1 MTKLYVAEYSGL
13 ASVATDGAVA
23 VLQQPPTAEQVV
35 DYTAGAAATANA
47 FNDTTEF
54 VELETDAICS
64 VAFATTPV
72 ATVNNMRMAA
82 GERRLVSVRPGSKL
96 KVSAITNT

>member
-1 MTKLYVAEYSGL
+1 MTKLYVAEYSGI
-13 ASVATDGAVA
+13 ASVQTDGAVA
-23 VLQQPPTAEQVV
+23 VLPQPPTAEQVV
-35 DYTAGAAATANA
+35 DYTAGAAATANPFA
-47 FNDTTEF
+47 DSTEF
-54 VELETDAICS
+54 VELATDAICS
-64 VAFATTPV
+64 VVFGSAPV